1 MLENFLFRPIIN
13 FFTTDSN
20 RSYKLSFLLLITF
33 VISLSLI
40 LINIGSPAINSI
52 PWDVTIQLDGAWRVV
67 NGQIPNV
74 DFTPIIPPLTILLT
88 AFGMKV
94 APPSAS
100 SIAYGNVLLFVI
112 LTPWAWVIARSRLS
126 AANAFLFAVFM
137 GVLLVAP
144 RALGDNVDAISYAML
159 YNRQGWVLLSMLC
172 VELFIF
178 NRKTTKSQEI
188 WSGLSS
194 SILLTLLLFSKL
206 SFFCIGVAAVLI
218 RSFFFR
224 PSIKWFITLVSS
236 FLLLVITMQAF
247 LPLNLFSYISD
258 TRLVGIVYGKN
269 KLNGGTLPRVMIESW
284 ENIFVIIVLLFM
296 LMLIHELD
304 KNKEKNSK
312 LTSIWLV
319 ITGVFVIGA
328 SVFLLLTANQH
339 EDIPFFLVAGLIYLE
354 YFRQK
359 FQFSDHSINST
370 TGISYLFSIL
380 FTIPIFLGTIF
391 IKDIRSIAFSV
402 KSHYSKLSSTSE
414 VQKFKSK
421 TLSDLI
427 IPEEYFL
434 SNYSGLG
441 PLTSEYPRQINDGL
455 TLLGKHITSNSRI
468 FALAYSNPFPFA
480 LELPPAS
487 GGVINF
493 CLYMTFNAEYFPDAE
508 KVFKGAN
515 MVMIPKKG
523 GSMDTVIMMKNLY
536 KDYLSKNFIEKDNS
550 EFWTLLIKLT

>member
-20 RSYKLSFLLLITF
+20 RSYKLSFLLLIGF

-40 LINIGSPAINSI
+40 LINIGSPVINSM
-52 PWDVTIQLDGAWRVV
+52 PWDVIIQFDAAWRVIH
-67 NGQIPNV
+67 GQIPNV
-74 DFTPIIPPLTILLT
+74 DFTPIIPPLSILLT

-100 SIAYGNVLLFVI
+100 SIVYGNVLFFVI

-144 RALGDNVDAISYAML
+144 RALGDWVFASSYAML

-194 SILLTLLLFSKL
+194 SVLLALLLFGKL
-206 SFFCIGVAAVLI
+206 SFFGIGVGAVLI
-218 RSFFFR
+218 RCFLFR
-224 PSIKWFITLVSS
+224 PSIKWFITLASS
-236 FLLLVITMQAF
+236 FLLLVIAMQAF

-258 TRLVGIVYGKN
+258 LRLVAKVYGPA
-269 KLNGGTLPRVMIESW
+269 KLNSSSLLSVLINSW
-284 ENIFVIIVLLFM
+284 EYILIVIVSLLI
-296 LMLIHELD
+296 LMNELD

-319 ITGVFVIGA
+319 VTGSFVIVA
-328 SVFLLLTANQH
+328 SILLCLTSSQGD
-339 EDIPFFLVAGLIYLE
+339 DIPFFLVAGLIYLE
-354 YFRQK
+354 YFRQN

-370 TGISYLFSIL
+370 TGISYLYSIL
-380 FTIPIFLGTIF
+380 LIIPVLLGTIF
-391 IKDIRSIAFSV
+391 IKDISSIVYSA
-402 KSHYSKLSSTSE
+402 KSHYSQLPSIPE
-414 VQKFKSK
+414 AQKFKSK
-421 TLSDLI
+421 TLSDFI
-427 IPEEYFL
+427 IPEYYIL
-434 SNYSGLG
+434 SAFASEPAN
-441 PLTSEYPRQINDGL
+441 EYPGQINDGL
-455 TLLGKHITSNSRI
+455 TLLRKHISSSSRI
-468 FALAYSNPFPFA
+468 FTLSFANPFPFA

-493 CLYMTFNAEYFPDAE
+493 SKNLTFNAQYFPDAE
-508 KVFKGAN
+508 NVFKGAN
-515 MVMIPKKG
+515 MVMIPRKSDKQN
-523 GSMDTVIMMKNLY
+523 TVMMKNLY

-550 EFWTLLIKLT
+550 EFWTLLVKLT